1 MWADPPSLPP
11 VSEGIRWRGLPA
23 TESHRFLELVKAVR
37 AGLPRLSPRQAA
49 VGLLLL
55 LLAGPP
61 VAAQDHPLLDERGWY
76 LMRDRVGLAPA
87 RATALCNNPTSTVD
101 AARARATLAATAAE
115 RSPQVAAAWREL
127 TCARV
132 ALWAADARA
141 TESYLMPLGTSWDV
155 GAYRALER
163 WLALSPEDS
172 QALNLLAAVIV
183 DLGDRPKEV
192 GRDGG

>member
-1 MWADPPSLPP
+1 MRWQSITPGASIHCSSPCAQLSRVRHRKWACS
-11 VSEGIRWRGLPA
+11 A
-23 TESHRFLELVKAVR
+23 TGNDRSSRDRNRQVR
-37 AGLPRLSPRQAA
+37 AG
-49 VGLLLL
+49 VGGLLLCAAL
-55 LLAGPP
+55 TGQI

-115 RSPQVAAAWREL
+115 RAPQVAAAWREL

-141 TESYLMPLGTSWDV
+141 TESYLMPLGTSWAV

-163 WLALSPEDS
+163 WLAVAPEDS
-172 QALNLLAAVIV
+172 LALNLLAAVIV
-183 DLGDRPKEV
+183 DLGHRPKEV
-192 GRDGG
+192 